1 MTELMLG
8 PEEFTPIPYIERC
21 DYNDFL
27 AELVKRHGETYL
39 QRPDGALL
47 DGVVFIP
54 QPRPKRQKPKRQAP
68 TLPASY
74 TGNPLNDYQPQMR
87 GIVVIEE
94 RIHTDGS
101 KSMVQNTSVKAQV
114 LAALAQGPKTLSE
127 IVKATGLT
135 HGQIKNAL
143 HRCNGTLLAPATNKA
158 TNNTWKLLEGT
169 EQKPAK
175 RQVRTARERIEAHIA
190 QHGPTTTSQLAEA
203 LGLKRDLV
211 YATCHAAKRTFQ
223 KKPAN
228 GRDVFWEL
236 INGKQAAHTQE
247 SL

>member
-1 MTELMLG
+1 MNTITIT
-8 PEEFTPIPYIERC
+8 PEDLAPVPYIERC
-21 DYNDFL
+21 DYVNFL
-27 AELVKRHGETYL
+27 AELAARHGETYL
-39 QRPDGALL
+39 QRPDGTLL

-54 QPRPKRQKPKRQAP
+54 QPRPKRQKPKRQLP
-68 TLPASY
+68 TLPPGY
-74 TGNPLNDYQPQMR
+74 TGNPLNDYQPQMK
-87 GIVVIEE
+87 GLPVMVEYE
-94 RIHTDGS
+94 RPDGR
-101 KSMVQNTSVKAQV
+101 VTVRRDQSVKGQV
-114 LAALAQGPKTLSE
+114 LEALKDGPKTLSE

-135 HGQIKNAL
+135 HGQVKNAL

-236 INGKQAAHTQE
+236 INGQQTTPT
-247 SL
+247 